1 MIGQT
6 KAKRTLAVAVYNH
19 YSRARSNLT
28 LQQEEQQHRQE
39 LYPPTAEL
47 DERYHGEQHQH
58 HPTIPA
64 QQQADYYAPNSN
76 GTDLVPTDRIIYDK
90 YGRCMYLALV
100 AMIHA
105 IFVLRG
111 ANNTLVSVVPQYI
124 SNSSWQRR
132 GWINPPSQNASG
144 AERTSADNKV
154 STATMED
161 APTLDKSNVL
171 LVGPTGSGN
180 I

>member
-1 MIGQT
+1 LVQIVKHLDDFVIGQT
-6 KAKRTLAVAVYNH
+6 KAKRILAVAVYNH

-76 GTDLVPTDRIIYDK
+76 GTELVPTDRIIYDK
-90 YGRCMYLALV
+90 YGRCKYL
-100 AMIHA
+100 H
-105 IFVLRG
+105 
-111 ANNTLVSVVPQYI
+111 
-124 SNSSWQRR
+124 WQ
-132 GWINPPSQNASG
+132 
-144 AERTSADNKV
+144 
-154 STATMED
+154 
-161 APTLDKSNVL
+161 
-171 LVGPTGSGN
+171 
-180 I
+180 